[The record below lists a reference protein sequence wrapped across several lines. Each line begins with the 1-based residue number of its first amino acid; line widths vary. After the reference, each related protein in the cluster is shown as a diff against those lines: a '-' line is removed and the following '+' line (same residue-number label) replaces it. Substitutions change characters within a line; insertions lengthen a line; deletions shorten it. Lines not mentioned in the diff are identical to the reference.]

1 MRTRLLP
8 EMGPSAEEAFDD
20 LWDVVVKSD
29 DKRAVAIRVLEIGVR
44 SMLKEP
50 FHHWAVR
57 LANSR
62 RQRRAEARI
71 NVVDVAPSSQ
81 TLSQ

>member
-1 MRTRLLP
+1 MRTRPLP
-8 EMGPSAEEAFDD
+8 EMSPSAEEAFDD

-29 DKRAVAIRVLEIGVR
+29 DKWAVAIRVLEIGVR

-50 FHHWAVR
+50 FHHWEVCV
-57 LANSR
+57 ANSR

-71 NVVDVAPSSQ
+71 NVVDVASSGQ
-81 TLSQ
+81 TLPQ

>member
-1 MRTRLLP
+1 MRTRLLS

-29 DKRAVAIRVLEIGVR
+29 DEWTFAIRVLQIGVR

-50 FHHWAVR
+50 FHHWEVR
-57 LANSR
+57 ATNSR

-71 NVVDVAPSSQ
+71 NAVDAASSSQ
-81 TLSQ
+81 TLLQ